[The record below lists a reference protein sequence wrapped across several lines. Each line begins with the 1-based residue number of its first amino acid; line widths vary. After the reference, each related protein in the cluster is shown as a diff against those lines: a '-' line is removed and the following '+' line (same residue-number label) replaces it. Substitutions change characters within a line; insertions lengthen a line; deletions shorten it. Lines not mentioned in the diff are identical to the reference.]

1 MVINRYFMSF
11 FHFPWPINYNHGYR
25 CTKFSTHSS
34 SSWFWSKIFSFLW
47 IHGVAHDHVLR
58 ASNRINE
65 WRTASKIIPK
75 FDVDITFLWWKP
87 KPREVRLC
95 FELEPFRV
103 WYYHISLNSRTLV
116 ILLQINPAFG
126 DEPKIVNE
134 GFYEIKYTFIFAW
147 F

>member
-1 MVINRYFMSF
+1 
-11 FHFPWPINYNHGYR
+11 
-25 CTKFSTHSS
+25 
-34 SSWFWSKIFSFLW
+34 
-47 IHGVAHDHVLR
+47 
-58 ASNRINE
+58 
-65 WRTASKIIPK
+65 
-75 FDVDITFLWWKP
+75 
-87 KPREVRLC
+87 VRLC